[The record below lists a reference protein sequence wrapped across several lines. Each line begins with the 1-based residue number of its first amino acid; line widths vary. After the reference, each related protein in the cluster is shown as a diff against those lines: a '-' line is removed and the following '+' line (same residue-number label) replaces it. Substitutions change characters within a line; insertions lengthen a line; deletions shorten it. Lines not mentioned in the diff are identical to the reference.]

1 MTLYVEN
8 EQDKEILFDYNAL
21 LERIITFMLDYADC
35 PYDVEVS
42 VVITTDAAIH
52 ETNRE
57 FRNMDKATD
66 VLSFPMCSYA
76 KPGDFD
82 DLEEQDVFN
91 PETGELILGDIMISY
106 DHVLKQADEYGHS
119 LVREFAFLTVHS
131 MLHLFGYDHETE
143 EERKDMERMQNEVL
157 SELKITRDAVL
168 Q

>member
-1 MTLYVEN
+1 MTLYIEN
-8 EQDKEILFDYNAL
+8 EQEKEILFDYNAL
-21 LERIITFMLDYADC
+21 LERIISFMLDYSDC

-42 VVITTDAAIH
+42 VVITDDEAIH

-57 FRNMDKATD
+57 FRDMDKPTD
-66 VLSFPMCSYA
+66 VLSFPMCNYIT
-76 KPGDFD
+76 PGDFD
-82 DLEEQDVFN
+82 SLEEQDVFN

-106 DHVLKQADEYGHS
+106 DHVLKQAEEYGHS

-143 EERKDMERMQNEVL
+143 DERNTMERMQEDVL